1 MTITIPPARSTYGAL
16 LVAATALST
25 MLAAAAPRVLE
36 AQSGRQRIDT
46 TFTFDRTGT
55 VSLGLVSGEI
65 RVTTGTSNEIRILAT
80 TERGRLESTLTRS
93 RVSIE
98 ARSVSGRMGETR
110 YEVVVPPGVRVRATA
125 VSGDVSVRGT
135 GGEVM
140 ASTISGELYLDEA
153 SGIVELS
160 SVSGDIDARR
170 LSGRIDIETVSG
182 DIDADDISGSLATE
196 SVSGDVTISR
206 GRLNSL
212 RSESVSGT
220 ITYSGALA
228 AQGDM
233 RINSHSGDVYLTVPA
248 NLSASLEMETWS
260 GDISSDFPLTLQPGG
275 NVGGRNRRMQF
286 TVGNGGAR
294 ITAETFS
301 GDITIRRA
309 SARSTPE

>member
-1 MTITIPPARSTYGAL
+1 
-16 LVAATALST
+16 VAATALSAT
-25 MLAAAAPRVLE
+25 LSTVAPRALK
-36 AQSGRQRIDT
+36 AQSVRQRIDT
-46 TFTFDRTGT
+46 TFTFDRSGS
-55 VSLGLVSGEI
+55 VSLGLVSGQI
-65 RVTTGTSNEIRILAT
+65 RVTTGAANEIRILAT
-80 TERGRLESTLTRS
+80 TERGRLETTLTRS

-98 ARSVSGRMGETR
+98 ARSVSGRLGETR
-110 YEVVVPPGVRVRATA
+110 YEVIVPPGVRVRASA

-135 GGEVM
+135 GGEVT
-140 ASTISGELYLDEA
+140 ASTISGELYVEDA
-153 SGIVELS
+153 NGIVELS
-160 SVSGDIDARR
+160 SVSGDIDVRR
-170 LSGRIDIETVSG
+170 LNGRIDIESVSG

-206 GRLNSL
+206 GRLNSM
-212 RSESVSGT
+212 RAESVSGT
-220 ITYSGALA
+220 ITYSGSLA

-233 RINSHSGDVYLTVPA
+233 RINAHSGDVYLTVPA

-275 NVGGRNRRMQF
+275 SVGRRNRRMQF
-286 TVGNGGAR
+286 TVGSGGAR

>member
-1 MTITIPPARSTYGAL
+1 MTSTIPIPRPTYGRFL
-16 LVAATALST
+16 AATALSAVF
-25 MLAAAAPRVLE
+25 LATAPQALAGQS
-36 AQSGRQRIDT
+36 AQQRIDT
-46 TFTFDRTGT
+46 TFAFDRSGS

-65 RVTTGTSNEIRILAT
+65 RVTTGSPNEIRIVAT

-98 ARSVSGRMGETR
+98 ARSVNGRMGATR
-110 YEVVVPPGVRVRATA
+110 YDVVVPPGVRVRASA

-135 GGEVM
+135 GSEVT
-140 ASTISGELYLDEA
+140 ASTVSGEITVEEA

-160 SVSGDIDARR
+160 SVSGGIDAR
-170 LSGRIDIETVSG
+170 SVGGRVDIESVSG
-182 DIDADDISGSLATE
+182 DIDVDDISGSLATE
-196 SVSGDVTISR
+196 SVSGEVTIRR
-206 GRLNSL
+206 GRLDAL
-212 RSESVSGT
+212 RAESVSGT

-228 AQGDM
+228 AQGDL

-248 NLSASLEMETWS
+248 DLSASLEMETWS
-260 GDISSDFPLTLQPGG
+260 GDIASDFPLTLQPGE
-275 NVGGRNRRMQF
+275 NVGRRNRRVRF

-309 SARSTPE
+309 GARTNPE